1 MKNLNIKRMKS
12 MKNSSIKRGV
22 FLTRSGRGSIVNEKK
37 YSNLEILKY
46 RRIEKEL
53 KEYKILLKI

>member
-22 FLTRSGRGSIVNEKK
+22 FLTRSGRDQ
-37 YSNLEILKY
+37 L
-46 RRIEKEL
+46 
-53 KEYKILLKI
+53 